1 MNTPSKTQVYN
12 LVILDKSGSMESI
25 RTEAINGYNETLG
38 SIKATQL
45 KFLDTQEHFVSLA
58 AFCDCGI
65 DMIYDMTPIK
75 DADKLTKEKYD
86 PCCCTP
92 LFDAIG
98 KTVKTLKKKIANVE
112 DAAVLVTIITDGYEN
127 SSKEW
132 DGKAVSKLIEECKE
146 EGWMFSFVG
155 AGEDVVKVATTIS
168 ITNTMVWENTS
179 EGTKKM
185 FDIENDARAEYCC
198 CLEEPKYRIM
208 SRAEK
213 IIAKK
218 NLSKKYYEK
227 K

>member
-1 MNTPSKTQVYN
+1 
-12 LVILDKSGSMESI
+12 
-25 RTEAINGYNETLG
+25 
-38 SIKATQL
+38 
-45 KFLDTQEHFVSLA
+45 
-58 AFCDCGI
+58 
-65 DMIYDMTPIK
+65 
-75 DADKLTKEKYD
+75 
-86 PCCCTP
+86 
-92 LFDAIG
+92 
-98 KTVKTLKKKIANVE
+98 
-112 DAAVLVTIITDGYEN
+112 
-127 SSKEW
+127 
-132 DGKAVSKLIEECKE
+132 
-146 EGWMFSFVG
+146 MFSFVG